1 MACLYGRRQRYV
13 RSHRYFLRA
22 LARHFFQRQ
31 TPRPSRCNRKNC
43 HRHRPEADTM
53 SAAAGVPCVL
63 CAQDGGRLIWRN
75 DALRVI
81 DVGDPDLPGYT
92 RVIWQTHVREMTDLT
107 RAERTEFMEVVYL
120 VESMQRH
127 WLKPDKINIA
137 SLGNQTPHL
146 HWHIMPRWKED
157 PWFPDSIWAAR
168 R

>member
-1 MACLYGRRQRYV
+1 
-13 RSHRYFLRA
+13 
-22 LARHFFQRQ
+22 
-31 TPRPSRCNRKNC
+31 
-43 HRHRPEADTM
+43 M

-92 RVIWQTHVREMTDLT
+92 RVIWQAHVREMTDLT

-168 R
+168 RDDEPRRHAHWKERLGTVSAHEAQYFAALSARLHES